1 MITIRQEL
9 KPYLKILTEKLKG
22 KYFVLDSSVYKIH
35 EIKLSDHSY
44 SSWVT
49 AIVENLMTKEIV
61 ESDWAFLVDFEIFE
75 FESDEA
81 ALLYREVK
89 EDD

>member
-1 MITIRQEL
+1 MTTIRKEL
-9 KPYLKILTEKLKG
+9 KPYLEMLTEKLKG

-35 EIKLSDHSY
+35 EIKLNEY
-44 SSWVT
+44 SSWLE
-49 AIVENLMTKEIV
+49 AIIENLETKEIE
-61 ESDWAFLVDFEIFE
+61 ESDWAFLVNFEIFE

-81 ALLYREVK
+81 ALLYREIK